1 MLESHQ
7 IFIYFMD
14 LHFKAKYFKYNNYEQ
29 TFCAACSSS
38 IAFCSIKVFSIKCF
52 LSGKMAD
59 DFDLLTN
66 IAEWCGV
73 DLALLL
79 EAPE

>member
-1 MLESHQ
+1 MLEIRR
-7 IFIYFMD
+7 IFIFLIDY
-14 LHFKAKYFKYNNYEQ
+14 KAKYFKDNNYEQ

-38 IAFCSIKVFSIKCF
+38 IAFCSINVFSIKCF

>member
-1 MLESHQ
+1 MLESLQ
-7 IFIYFMD
+7 IFIFF
-14 LHFKAKYFKYNNYEQ
+14 FKLKYFKYNYYEQ

-52 LSGKMAD
+52 LRGKMAD
-59 DFDLLTN
+59 DLDLLTN
-66 IAEWCGV
+66 IAECWV
-73 DLALLL
+73 VLELVL